1 MKYKLSE
8 IGKVVGGGTPSTKH
22 PEYYTGSGIPW
33 LTPKDLS
40 GYDKMYISKG
50 GRDITQEGL
59 ENSSAKLL
67 PANSVLVSS
76 RAPIGYVAI
85 AENEIATN
93 QGFKSII
100 PNRELVI
107 PEYLYFVMKTSKQ
120 DLEQIASGSTFKEVS
135 TKVMSNFEVE
145 IPDLDEQRKV
155 LDYLLPITRKIE
167 KNSRINDNLFAQVRA
182 CFENLFENTDETRTF
197 KLSDLIQKTL
207 AGDWG
212 KANVEDRFNS
222 KVSIIRG
229 TDFDSIKNGGIGNA
243 PVRFIKESSE
253 KKKHLKANDILIEI
267 SGGSPTQS
275 TGRSLLISNDIIKK
289 FDNTLLGTNF
299 TRCVRPAS
307 ENDSYLIESYLNF
320 LYQKNVFFNYENGT
334 TGIKNLDY
342 KAVFDINLPDVR
354 LSNKFNAYIFMA
366 KKYYRTI
373 QNNGNENL
381 QLTKLKETLLNKY
394 F

>member
-33 LTPKDLS
+33 ITPKDLS

-67 PANSVLVSS
+67 PANSILVSS

-145 IPDLDEQRKV
+145 IPSLDEQSKV

-167 KNSRINDNLFAQVRA
+167 KNSRINDNLL
-182 CFENLFENTDETRTF
+182 EL
-197 KLSDLIQKTL
+197 
-207 AGDWG
+207 
-212 KANVEDRFNS
+212 ANVIFTNQISKDTTQLSNIATIQNGYAFKSKEYVSQKQLLVLRTKNIGSNHLFNKLDVVYIDQHS
-222 KVSIIRG
+222 
-229 TDFDSIKNGGIGNA
+229 FN
-243 PVRFIKESSE
+243 EY
-253 KKKHLKANDILIEI
+253 KKFAF
-267 SGGSPTQS
+267 
-275 TGRSLLISNDIIKK
+275 KK
-289 FDNTLLGTNF
+289 FDTVLVMVGASIGKTGFITSNVLPALQNQNMWRFRAKNSSMPGLLLYEYINYINKRVKGSASGSARSFYRKKLFSNF
-299 TRCVRPAS
+299 EVPIIDNNNIFS
-307 ENDSYLIESYLNF
+307 MFEKIQLQINNIQVENN
-320 LYQKNVFFNYENGT
+320 
-334 TGIKNLDY
+334 
-342 KAVFDINLPDVR
+342 A
-354 LSNKFNAYIFMA
+354 LS
-366 KKYYRTI
+366 
-373 QNNGNENL
+373 
-381 QLTKLKETLLNKY
+381 KLKQNLLNKY

>member
-167 KNSRINDNLFAQVRA
+167 KNSGINDNLLELLDTEFSHRFINNSDYSTGKISDFVSIKRGASPRPIK
-182 CFENLFENTDETRTF
+182 DY
-197 KLSDLIQKTL
+197 LSDKGRAWIKISDVTKLTSPFL
-207 AGDWG
+207 Y
-212 KANVEDRFNS
+212 
-222 KVSIIRG
+222 G
-229 TDFDSIKNGGIGNA
+229 TGQ
-243 PVRFIKESSE
+243 FIKETGIDKSRTIKPGTLILSNSATPGIPIISE
-253 KKKHLKANDILIEI
+253 ILASVHDGWLIINNYKYMDRNWFYLFFRQMRRQLVSRANGSVFNNLKTSIVKNFPVPIATEEELSDFKKFADPIFDKLNQLQQESIALGKLKD
-267 SGGSPTQS
+267 
-275 TGRSLLISNDIIKK
+275 SLL
-289 FDNTLLGTNF
+289 
-299 TRCVRPAS
+299 
-307 ENDSYLIESYLNF
+307 
-320 LYQKNVFFNYENGT
+320 
-334 TGIKNLDY
+334 
-342 KAVFDINLPDVR
+342 
-354 LSNKFNAYIFMA
+354 
-366 KKYYRTI
+366 KKY
-373 QNNGNENL
+373 
-381 QLTKLKETLLNKY
+381 

>member
-167 KNSRINDNLFAQVRA
+167 KNSRINDNLSKFR
-182 CFENLFENTDETRTF
+182 ELLYMR
-197 KLSDLIQKTL
+197 LIQSSDVKEVKLTEL
-207 AGDWG
+207 FNIAYG
-212 KANVEDRFNS
+212 KNIAKSELTKSGTKVFGANGLIGYTQ
-222 KVSIIRG
+222 KPSIISAPTVTITSRG
-229 TDFDSIKNGGIGNA
+229 SGSGYVSYLNIGNA
-243 PVRFIKESSE
+243 F
-253 KKKHLKANDILIEI
+253 LTNN
-267 SGGSPTQS
+267 
-275 TGRSLLISNDIIKK
+275 LL
-289 FDNTLLGTNF
+289 
-299 TRCVRPAS
+299 
-307 ENDSYLIESYLNF
+307 YLNEN
-320 LYQKNVFFNYENGT
+320 KNLGLSFSYETIKSANPKQFV
-334 TGIKNLDY
+334 TGSAQPQLTIKNLSQSLV
-342 KAVFDINLPDVR
+342 KIPSDIN
-354 LSNKFNAYIFMA
+354 
-366 KKYYRTI
+366 
-373 QNNGNENL
+373 
-381 QLTKLKETLLNKY
+381 
-394 F
+394 

>member
-167 KNSRINDNLFAQVRA
+167 KNSRINDNLLELLDTEFSHRFINNSDYSTGKISDFVSIKRGASPRPIK
-182 CFENLFENTDETRTF
+182 DY
-197 KLSDLIQKTL
+197 LSDKGRAWIKISDVTKLTSPFL
-207 AGDWG
+207 Y
-212 KANVEDRFNS
+212 
-222 KVSIIRG
+222 G
-229 TDFDSIKNGGIGNA
+229 TGQ
-243 PVRFIKESSE
+243 FIKETGIDKSRTIKPGTLILSNSATPGIPIISE
-253 KKKHLKANDILIEI
+253 ILASVHDGWLIINNYKYMDRNWFYLFFRQMRRQLVSRANGSVFNNLKTSIVKNFPVPIATEEELSDFKKFADPIFDKLNQLQQESIALGKLKD
-267 SGGSPTQS
+267 
-275 TGRSLLISNDIIKK
+275 SLL
-289 FDNTLLGTNF
+289 
-299 TRCVRPAS
+299 
-307 ENDSYLIESYLNF
+307 
-320 LYQKNVFFNYENGT
+320 
-334 TGIKNLDY
+334 
-342 KAVFDINLPDVR
+342 
-354 LSNKFNAYIFMA
+354 
-366 KKYYRTI
+366 KKY
-373 QNNGNENL
+373 
-381 QLTKLKETLLNKY
+381 

>member
-22 PEYYTGSGIPW
+22 SEYYTDSGIPW

-67 PANSVLVSS
+67 PANSILVSS

-85 AENEIATN
+85 AKNEVATN

-107 PEYLYFVMKTSKQ
+107 PEYLYFVMQTSKQ

-145 IPDLDEQRKV
+145 IPSLDEQNKV

-167 KNSRINDNLFAQVRA
+167 KNSRINANLAA
-182 CFENLFENTDETRTF
+182 
-197 KLSDLIQKTL
+197 
-207 AGDWG
+207 
-212 KANVEDRFNS
+212 
-222 KVSIIRG
+222 
-229 TDFDSIKNGGIGNA
+229 
-243 PVRFIKESSE
+243 
-253 KKKHLKANDILIEI
+253 
-267 SGGSPTQS
+267 
-275 TGRSLLISNDIIKK
+275 
-289 FDNTLLGTNF
+289 
-299 TRCVRPAS
+299 
-307 ENDSYLIESYLNF
+307 
-320 LYQKNVFFNYENGT
+320 
-334 TGIKNLDY
+334 
-342 KAVFDINLPDVR
+342 
-354 LSNKFNAYIFMA
+354 
-366 KKYYRTI
+366 
-373 QNNGNENL
+373 
-381 QLTKLKETLLNKY
+381 
-394 F
+394 

>member
-8 IGKVVGGGTPSTKH
+8 IGKVAGGGTPSTKH

-33 LTPKDLS
+33 ITPKDLS

-67 PANSVLVSS
+67 PANSILVSS

-145 IPDLDEQRKV
+145 IPSLDEQSKV

-167 KNSRINDNLFAQVRA
+167 KNSRINDNLL
-182 CFENLFENTDETRTF
+182 EL
-197 KLSDLIQKTL
+197 
-207 AGDWG
+207 
-212 KANVEDRFNS
+212 ANVIFTNQISKDTTQLSNIATIQNGYAFKSKEYVSQKQLLVLRTKNIGSNHLFNKLDVVYIDQHS
-222 KVSIIRG
+222 
-229 TDFDSIKNGGIGNA
+229 FN
-243 PVRFIKESSE
+243 EY
-253 KKKHLKANDILIEI
+253 KKFAF
-267 SGGSPTQS
+267 
-275 TGRSLLISNDIIKK
+275 KK
-289 FDNTLLGTNF
+289 FDTVLVMVGASIGKTGFITSNVLPALQNQNMWRFRAKNSSMPGLLLYEYINYINKRVKGSASGSARSFYRKKLFSNF
-299 TRCVRPAS
+299 EVPIIDNNNIFS
-307 ENDSYLIESYLNF
+307 MFEKIQLQINNIQVENN
-320 LYQKNVFFNYENGT
+320 
-334 TGIKNLDY
+334 
-342 KAVFDINLPDVR
+342 A
-354 LSNKFNAYIFMA
+354 LS
-366 KKYYRTI
+366 
-373 QNNGNENL
+373 
-381 QLTKLKETLLNKY
+381 KLKQNLLNKY

>member
-22 PEYYTGSGIPW
+22 PEYYTDSGIPW

-67 PANSVLVSS
+67 PANSILVSS

-85 AENEIATN
+85 AKNEVATN

-107 PEYLYFVMKTSKQ
+107 PEYLYFVMQTSKQ

-145 IPDLDEQRKV
+145 IPSLDEQNKV

-167 KNSRINDNLFAQVRA
+167 KNSRINANLTNQLNSMFDKMYYESSSRIELMNFVS
-182 CFENLFENTDETRTF
+182 EM
-197 KLSDLIQKTL
+197 KS
-207 AGDWG
+207 GDWG
-212 KANVEDRFNS
+212 KAKSTDNFI
-222 KVSIIRG
+222 KPATIIRG
-229 TDFDSIKNGGIGNA
+229 TDFCNVANGQKSDA
-243 PVRFIKESSE
+243 PIRYLKTATIQ
-253 KKKHLKANDILIEI
+253 KKHLIANDVLIEI

-275 TGRSLLISNDIIKK
+275 TGRSLLITDKLLNRY
-289 FDNTLLGTNF
+289 NTPVLGTNF
-299 TRCVRPAS
+299 TRLFRCETEENAVLFHSYTLVAS
-307 ENDSYLIESYLNF
+307 L
-320 LYQKNVFFNYENGT
+320 
-334 TGIKNLDY
+334 
-342 KAVFDINLPDVR
+342 
-354 LSNKFNAYIFMA
+354 
-366 KKYYRTI
+366 
-373 QNNGNENL
+373 
-381 QLTKLKETLLNKY
+381 
-394 F
+394 

>member
-22 PEYYTGSGIPW
+22 SEYYTDSGIPW

-67 PANSVLVSS
+67 PANSILVSS

-85 AENEIATN
+85 AKNEVATN

-107 PEYLYFVMKTSKQ
+107 PEYLYFVMQTSKQ

-145 IPDLDEQRKV
+145 IPSLDEQNKV

-167 KNSRINDNLFAQVRA
+167 KNSRINDNFVIA
-182 CFENLFENTDETRTF
+182 
-197 KLSDLIQKTL
+197 
-207 AGDWG
+207 
-212 KANVEDRFNS
+212 
-222 KVSIIRG
+222 
-229 TDFDSIKNGGIGNA
+229 
-243 PVRFIKESSE
+243 
-253 KKKHLKANDILIEI
+253 
-267 SGGSPTQS
+267 
-275 TGRSLLISNDIIKK
+275 
-289 FDNTLLGTNF
+289 
-299 TRCVRPAS
+299 
-307 ENDSYLIESYLNF
+307 
-320 LYQKNVFFNYENGT
+320 
-334 TGIKNLDY
+334 
-342 KAVFDINLPDVR
+342 
-354 LSNKFNAYIFMA
+354 
-366 KKYYRTI
+366 
-373 QNNGNENL
+373 
-381 QLTKLKETLLNKY
+381 
-394 F
+394 

>member
-22 PEYYTGSGIPW
+22 SEYYTDSGIPW

-67 PANSVLVSS
+67 PANSILVSS

-85 AENEIATN
+85 AKNEVATN

-107 PEYLYFVMKTSKQ
+107 PEYLYFVMQTSKQ

-145 IPDLDEQRKV
+145 IPSLDEQNKV

-167 KNSRINDNLFAQVRA
+167 KNSRINANLTKLRNLQYRQLMNSNTVRKVKITELFNIFYGKSLPKSKLINSGIQVFGANGLMGYTSEPSIIEKPTVTITSRGSGSGYVSY
-182 CFENLFENTDETRTF
+182 LDV
-197 KLSDLIQKTL
+197 
-207 AGDWG
+207 G
-212 KANVEDRFNS
+212 KAFLTNNLLYLDDKNNLGLSFAFEA
-222 KVSIIRG
+222 
-229 TDFDSIKNGGIGNA
+229 IKASNPNQF
-243 PVRFIKESSE
+243 VT
-253 KKKHLKANDILIEI
+253 
-267 SGGSPTQS
+267 GSAQPQLT
-275 TGRSLLISNDIIKK
+275 
-289 FDNTLLGTNF
+289 
-299 TRCVRPAS
+299 
-307 ENDSYLIESYLNF
+307 
-320 LYQKNVFFNYENGT
+320 
-334 TGIKNLDY
+334 IKNLSRL
-342 KAVFDINLPDVR
+342 DITAPVDRDVIDEFRKEMHPIESTMRNNNL
-354 LSNKFNAYIFMA
+354 
-366 KKYYRTI
+366 
-373 QNNGNENL
+373 ENYEL
-381 QLTKLKETLLNKY
+381 KKLKDTLLCKY
-394 F
+394 FKQLN